1 MSTGNTTTKG
11 TDWLWTAETEGAWQK
26 HRTLRVN
33 EFSQREALRAWS
45 RVKSAHLDTATG
57 FTTHKPLWLWN
68 AICKM
73 GTEISSGVAVKS
85 DCISVLCLPQ
95 SLTECSWFWIFGSG
109 YHHFIWGLWP
119 TGWNIP
125 VVQKRVPKIK
135 PSEKHLKQP
144 GWFNLDRSGQ
154 GGGTMEHLTLFSRV
168 QKSKGLKITGRQIF
182 SFLSKRICS
191 KKEQIAFIS

>member
-1 MSTGNTTTKG
+1 MTFRLHRCQQVTQAQRALTDCELQEPKEHGRNT
-11 TDWLWTAETEGAWQK
+11 E
-26 HRTLRVN
+26 HRVN

-45 RVKSAHLDTATG
+45 RVTSAHLDTATG

-73 GTEISSGVAVKS
+73 GTEISSWVAVKS

-144 GWFNLDRSGQ
+144 GWFNLDHSSQ
-154 GGGTMEHLTLFSRV
+154 GGGTTEHLKDSSESRP
-168 QKSKGLKITGRQIF
+168 I
-182 SFLSKRICS
+182 
-191 KKEQIAFIS
+191 